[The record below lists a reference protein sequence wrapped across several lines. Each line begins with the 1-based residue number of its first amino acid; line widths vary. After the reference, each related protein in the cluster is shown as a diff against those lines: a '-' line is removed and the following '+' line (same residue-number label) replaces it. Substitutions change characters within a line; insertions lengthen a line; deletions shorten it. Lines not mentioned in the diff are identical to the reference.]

1 MGGTTAGTVP
11 SLGASQALDFAYI
24 ARDRKSRIALFRCK
38 DGNAEHRCGACR
50 NALSWRLPHPCP
62 VRCPI

>member
-11 SLGASQALDFAYI
+11 SDRASQALDFADI
-24 ARDRKSRIALFRCK
+24 ARDRSTCTAPSKCK
-38 DGNAEHRCGACR
+38 TQNRTHQCGACR